1 MKIIENFILSLLII
15 GILLILSTMIPTG
28 SVQLMTVTGS
38 SMEPTITARDV
49 ILVDTTEKQ
58 PVIGDIVSYHHTFE
72 ENERLIVTHRIVGI
86 EKGSYRTKGDAYADP
101 DGYMVSPEDVV
112 GVMLFKIP
120 YFGSL
125 IHFAGTSKGFLT
137 LVIFPASILI
147 IQELL
152 EIRGSMRR

>member
-1 MKIIENFILSLLII
+1 MKTIENIILSLLII
-15 GILLILSTMIPTG
+15 GIIFILSTGIPTG
-28 SVQLMTVTGS
+28 SVQLMTVTGN

-49 ILVDTTEKQ
+49 ILVDTAETQ
-58 PVIGDIVSYHHTFE
+58 PVIGDIVSYYYTFE
-72 ENERLIVTHRIVGI
+72 ENETFIVTHRIVRI
-86 EKGSYRTKGDAYADP
+86 EKGGYRTKGDAYAEP
-101 DGYMVSPEDVV
+101 DAYTVSPEDVV
-112 GVMLFKIP
+112 GVMLFRIP

>member
-1 MKIIENFILSLLII
+1 MKIIENFISTLLII
-15 GILLILSTMIPTG
+15 VIIPILSTIIPTG

-38 SMEPTITARDV
+38 SMEPTITASDIIV
-49 ILVDTTEKQ
+49 VDTTETQ
-58 PVIGDIVSYHHTFE
+58 PVVGDIVSYHHTFE

-86 EKGSYRTKGDAYADP
+86 EKGSYRTKGDAYTEP
-101 DGYMVSPEDVV
+101 DDYMVSPEDVV
-112 GVMLFKIP
+112 GIMLFKIP

-125 IHFAGTSKGFLT
+125 IHFAGTSKGFLI

-152 EIRGSMRR
+152 EIMGSMRR

>member
-1 MKIIENFILSLLII
+1 MKTIENIILSLLII
-15 GILLILSTMIPTG
+15 GIIFILSTGIPTG
-28 SVQLMTVTGS
+28 SVQLMTVTGN

-49 ILVDTTEKQ
+49 ILVDTAETQ
-58 PVIGDIVSYHHTFE
+58 PVIGDIVSYYYTFE

-86 EKGSYRTKGDAYADP
+86 EKGGYRTKGDAYAEP
-101 DGYMVSPEDVV
+101 DDYTVSPEDVV
-112 GVMLFKIP
+112 GVMLFRIP

-147 IQELL
+147 IQELI